1 MKFSTVIFA
10 AAAIL
15 IAAASAEA
23 SPGFTRPPTSGTPCA
38 AGAPPTAGLT
48 CQPSGDGYDV
58 GTELTTIVASALVS
72 SIHPVLVRSLQPP
85 QQQQQQQHLLFT
97 MTTVLKAGEVDLG
110 TTIMAVE
117 FEGGVIVAADSRTTI
132 GVNIVNPFH
141 RSAYQLINTN
151 MKFSTVIFAAAAILI
166 AAASAEASPGFTKPP
181 TAGTP
186 CAAGSP
192 PTGGLTCEPSG
203 DGTGSWSWRY

>member
-23 SPGFTRPPTSGTPCA
+23 SPGFTKPPTAGTSCA
-38 AGAPPTAGLT
+38 AGTPPTGGLT
-48 CQPSGDGYDV
+48 CQPSGYDV

-72 SIHPVLVRSLQPP
+72 SIHPVLVRSLQPPP

-132 GVNIVNPFH
+132 GVNIVNPFQ
-141 RSAYQLINTN
+141 Y
-151 MKFSTVIFAAAAILI
+151 
-166 AAASAEASPGFTKPP
+166 
-181 TAGTP
+181 
-186 CAAGSP
+186 
-192 PTGGLTCEPSG
+192 TC
-203 DGTGSWSWRY
+203 DH